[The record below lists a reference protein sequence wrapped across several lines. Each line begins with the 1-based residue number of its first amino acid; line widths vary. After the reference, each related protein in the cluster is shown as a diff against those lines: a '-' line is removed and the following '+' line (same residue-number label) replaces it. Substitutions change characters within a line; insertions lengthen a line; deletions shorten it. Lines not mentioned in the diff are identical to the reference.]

1 MHAQEEQAGAQTVA
15 AVGRAAAQAPDLRKH
30 LIGWLREVMLP
41 PPLLLTTERVFSSS
55 IRKFSPAAGN
65 ATRLDAARM

>member
-1 MHAQEEQAGAQTVA
+1 
-15 AVGRAAAQAPDLRKH
+15 
-30 LIGWLREVMLP
+30 MLQLPPPPPPPPP

-55 IRKFSPAAGN
+55 MRKFSPAAGN